1 MTLTGWSVETP
12 IGPLSVVCD
21 GDVVVG
27 SGFGEVDELLERVDG
42 EIAWGAATGKV
53 AEAVERYLA
62 GDGDALHAVQVRQP
76 GGPFQQTA
84 WDAMRGIPAGETW
97 SYSEL
102 ATKSGRP
109 DAVRA
114 AATACARNLVA
125 PFVPCHRVVRSDGSL
140 GGYAYG
146 VDAKRWLL
154 HIEAS

>member
-21 GDVVVG
+21 GDVVVV

-62 GDGDALHAVQVRQP
+62 GDGDALRAVQVRQP
-76 GGPFQQTA
+76 GGPFQQEV
-84 WDAMRGIPAGETW
+84 WRAMREIPAGETW

-102 ATKSGRP
+102 ATKAGRP
-109 DAVRA
+109 EAVRA
-114 AATACARNLVA
+114 AATACARNLGRA
-125 PFVPCHRVVRSDGSL
+125 LCPLSSGSALGRDAGWICVR
-140 GGYAYG
+140 A
-146 VDAKRWLL
+146 
-154 HIEAS
+154 